1 MDEWIDRAL
10 AKYVPAEAPPGME
23 RRILARAKEPRRSVA
38 PWIAVAAVICTVCVV
53 IVLRP
58 LFSARPKM
66 PVNAPQTF
74 LPVRSSAPVMK
85 AQSSPHRVIARHLGL
100 DRSRGARRPVLP
112 KLPVFPRNE
121 RAPEPEVALARL
133 ALNPE
138 VGKALLAQPEIT
150 EPEPIRIEPLS
161 IKLLDED

>member
-10 AKYVPAEAPPGME
+10 AKYVPAEAPVGME
-23 RRILARAKEPRRSVA
+23 RRILAHARAPRRSMA
-38 PWIAVAAVICTVCVV
+38 PWVAAAAVICAVCAV
-53 IVLRP
+53 IALRP
-58 LFSARPKM
+58 LFSVRPKV
-66 PVNAPQTF
+66 PVNAPRMV
-74 LPVRSSAPVMK
+74 LPVRSAAPVMN
-85 AQSSPHRVIARHLGL
+85 AQSSPHRVIARR
-100 DRSRGARRPVLP
+100 RSRRPALP
-112 KLPVFPRNE
+112 KLPVFPQKE

-138 VGKALLAQPEIT
+138 VGKALLAQPEVT